1 MKIKRGESDSDPVV
15 FSEGSASVKLYPTVN
30 RIYRKNP
37 ATGVR
42 ELKSENSVAISVEDR
57 AALENLSREGW
68 WQLPDIREPMR
79 EPMLRAA
86 AWYFLRARTARGTPI
101 DSVARFHLGNG
112 ARLERL
118 NFLGDTTE
126 NGIKR
131 SYGLMVNYLYDLDH
145 IEQNHEAFA
154 EGRTV
159 VASSAVKRFVRKT
172 AANELVPAA
181 G

>member
-1 MKIKRGESDSDPVV
+1 MP
-15 FSEGSASVKLYPTVN
+15 
-30 RIYRKNP
+30 P
-37 ATGVR
+37 AELFEAYDHYYATLAHELSHWTGHSSRLDR

-86 AWYFLRARTARGTPI
+86 AWYFLRARTPRGTPV

-118 NFLGDTTE
+118 NFLGDANE
-126 NGIKR
+126 NGIKQ

-145 IEQNHEAFA
+145 IEENHEAFA
-154 EGRTV
+154 GARTV
-159 VASSAVKRFVRKT
+159 VAASAVKRHLRKS
-172 AANELVPAA
+172 AATDLVPMS

>member
-1 MKIKRGESDSDPVV
+1 MQFV
-15 FSEGSASVKLYPTVN
+15 FAH
-30 RIYRKNP
+30 
-37 ATGVR
+37 
-42 ELKSENSVAISVEDR
+42 
-57 AALENLSREGW
+57 
-68 WQLPDIREPMR
+68 
-79 EPMLRAA
+79 
-86 AWYFLRARTARGTPI
+86 
-101 DSVARFHLGNG
+101 ARFVHWVRIGNG